1 MTHLVKGVDPP
12 PSKLAS
18 LAAALTPARVFAP
31 RHGASLST
39 ADWLAL
45 RADHAGARDALF
57 YETNPET
64 DPAWEATFPHWEQLQ
79 GKGLFPLPPLLVT
92 SQATTPMD
100 YLLRPDLG
108 RRLLPKDRDR
118 ILAECPRSPQLQI
131 LFADG
136 LSALALQKQGLPL
149 LTELAPLAL
158 AEGWQLGRP
167 IFIRRARVG
176 ILNDIGALL
185 EPLVVV
191 LLIGE
196 RPGLTT
202 AESLSAY
209 LAFRPKPGDTD
220 AQRNLVAS
228 IHDRGVTIAEAARR
242 ILNLAGSLK
251 RSNYSGVGIR
261 EEMPKDIHLRRPDD
275 YHLA

>member
-1 MTHLVKGVDPP
+1 MKF
-12 PSKLAS
+12 AS
-18 LAAALTPARVFAP
+18 LACALTPARVFAP

-45 RADHAGARDALF
+45 RADHAGARDAVF
-57 YETNPET
+57 QETKPET
-64 DPAWEATFPHWEQLQ
+64 DPAWESTFPNEGPLS
-79 GKGLFPLPPLLVT
+79 GKKPLSGNGLFPQSPLLVN
-92 SQATTPMD
+92 SQATTQTD
-100 YLLRPDLG
+100 YLLRTDLG
-108 RRLLPKDRDR
+108 RRLHPMDRER
-118 ILAECPRSPQLQI
+118 ILVDCPKSPQLQI

-149 LTELAPLAL
+149 LISLAKMAL

-176 ILNDIGALL
+176 IMNDIGALL
-185 EPLVVV
+185 EPLVLV

-196 RPGLTT
+196 RPGLST

-209 LAFRPKPGDTD
+209 LAYRPKLGDTD
-220 AQRNLVAS
+220 AKRNLIAS
-228 IHDRGVTIAEAARR
+228 IHDRGVGIPEATRR

-251 RSNYSGVGIR
+251 SSGYSGVGIR
-261 EEMPKDIHLRRPDD
+261 EEMPKDTLLRKPHDC
-275 YHLA
+275 HLA